1 MTSKQIRQQY
11 EKYVLPNYSKTG
23 IAFVR
28 GKGSWLW
35 DADGN
40 KYLDFFPGWG
50 VNGLGHCHPK
60 VVSAI
65 RDQAGKLL
73 HVSNNY
79 DHPWQATL
87 AEKIS
92 KASFGGLVYF
102 CNSGAEAIE
111 SAIKLVRRWG
121 SAEERYEIIA
131 MKNSFHGRT
140 LAAVTA
146 TGQDKHH
153 EGFAPLVQGFSHVPF
168 NDLEAV
174 CGTITAKTAA
184 ILVEPIQGEGGIHVA
199 TSEFM
204 KGLRKLCNERRL
216 LLVLD
221 EVQTGM
227 GRTGK
232 MFCYQ
237 HYGIQPDVMTLAKSL
252 GGGVPIGAMVVDKR
266 LNNVLVPGTHATTFG
281 GGPLVTRAGLA
292 VFEAI
297 QKGKLTQ
304 RAARMGNYL
313 RKRLEQMAKKY
324 LVIQEIRGKGLMIGV
339 ELVQSG
345 KEIVVECLKRRLLIN
360 CTQEKVLRLMPALT
374 VTPAEMDQGLEILEG
389 VLATT

>member
-1 MTSKQIRQQY
+1 MTNKQIRQKY
-11 EKYVLPNYSKTG
+11 GKYVLPNYSKTG

-28 GKGSWLW
+28 GSGSWLW

-65 RDQAGKLL
+65 REQAGRLL
-73 HVSNNY
+73 HVANNY
-79 DHPWQATL
+79 DHPWQADL

-111 SAIKLVRRWG
+111 SAIKLARRWG
-121 SAEERYEIIA
+121 NAEGRYEVIA

-146 TGQDKHH
+146 TGQDKYH
-153 EGFAPLVQGFSHVPF
+153 EGFAPLVDGFSHVPF

-174 CGTITAKTAA
+174 RGAITAKTAA
-184 ILVEPIQGEGGIHVA
+184 ILVEPIQGEGGIHAA
-199 TSEFM
+199 TPEFM
-204 KGLRKLCNERRL
+204 KGLRNLCDQRRL
-216 LLVLD
+216 LLILD

-252 GGGVPIGAMVVDKR
+252 GGGVPIGAMVADRK

-281 GGPLVTRAGLA
+281 GGALVTRAGLA
-292 VFEAI
+292 VFDVI
-297 QKGKLTQ
+297 RKGKLVQ
-304 RAARMGNYL
+304 RAARMGDYL
-313 RKRLEQMAKKY
+313 KKRLERMAGKY
-324 LVIQEIRGKGLMIGV
+324 LVIHEIRGKGLMVGV
-339 ELVQSG
+339 ELAHPG
-345 KEIVVECLKRRLLIN
+345 KEIVAECLKRKLLIN
-360 CTQEKVLRLMPALT
+360 CTQEKVLRIMPALT
-374 VTPAEMDQGLEILEG
+374 VTSSELDQGLEILEG
-389 VLATT
+389 VLAVT

>member
-1 MTSKQIRQQY
+1 MTSKQIRQKY
-11 EKYVLPNYSKTG
+11 EEYVLPNYSKAG
-23 IAFVR
+23 VAFVR
-28 GKGSWLW
+28 GSGSWLW

-65 RDQAGKLL
+65 RDQSGKLL

-79 DHPWQATL
+79 DHPWQAAL

-92 KASFGGLVYF
+92 KSSFGGLVF
-102 CNSGAEAIE
+102 FSNSGAEAIE
-111 SAIKLVRRWG
+111 ASIKLARKWG
-121 SAEERYEIIA
+121 NNEGRYEIIA

-140 LAAVTA
+140 LAAVSA
-146 TGQDKHH
+146 TGQAKYH
-153 EGFAPLVQGFSHVPF
+153 EGFTPLVEGFLHVPF
-168 NDLEAV
+168 NDLGGVERAV
-174 CGTITAKTAA
+174 TGKTIAV
-184 ILVEPIQGEGGIHVA
+184 LVEPIQGEGGIHVA
-199 TSEFM
+199 TKEFLR
-204 KGLRKLCNERRL
+204 GLRKLCDQRRL
-216 LLVLD
+216 LLILD

-237 HYGIQPDVMTLAKSL
+237 HYGIKPDVMTLAKSL
-252 GGGVPIGAMVVDKR
+252 GGGVPIGAMVVDQK

-292 VFEAI
+292 VFDVI

-304 RAARMGNYL
+304 RAARMGNDL
-313 RKRLEQMAKKY
+313 RKRLERMARKY
-324 LVIQEIRGKGLMIGV
+324 LVIHEIRGKGLMVGV

-345 KEIVVECLKRRLLIN
+345 KEIVAECLKRKLLIN
-360 CTQEKVLRLMPALT
+360 CAQEKVLRIMPALT
-374 VTPAEMDQGLEILEG
+374 VTPAELDQGLEILEG
-389 VLATT
+389 ALAVT

>member
-1 MTSKQIRQQY
+1 MTNKQIRQKY
-11 EKYVLPNYSKTG
+11 EEYVLPNYSKAG

-28 GKGSWLW
+28 GSGSWLW

-79 DHPWQATL
+79 DHPWQGAL

-92 KASFGGLVYF
+92 KSSFGGLVF
-102 CNSGAEAIE
+102 FSNSGAEAIE
-111 SAIKLVRRWG
+111 ASIKLARKWG
-121 SAEERYEIIA
+121 NNEGRHEIIA

-140 LAAVTA
+140 LAAVSA
-146 TGQDKHH
+146 TGQAKYQ
-153 EGFAPLVQGFSHVPF
+153 EGFAPLVEGFLHVSF
-168 NDLEAV
+168 NDLGGVEQAITGKTVAV
-174 CGTITAKTAA
+174 
-184 ILVEPIQGEGGIHVA
+184 LVEPIQGEGGIHVA
-199 TSEFM
+199 TREFLQ
-204 KGLRKLCNERRL
+204 GLRKLCDQRRL
-216 LLVLD
+216 LLILD

-237 HYGIQPDVMTLAKSL
+237 HYGIKPDVMTLAKSL
-252 GGGVPIGAMVVDKR
+252 GGGVPIGAMVVDRK

-292 VFEAI
+292 VFDVI
-297 QKGKLTQ
+297 QKGKLAQ
-304 RAARMGNYL
+304 RAVKMGNDL
-313 RKRLEQMAKKY
+313 RKRLERMAGKY
-324 LVIQEIRGKGLMIGV
+324 LVIHEIRGKGLMVGV

-345 KEIVVECLKRRLLIN
+345 KEIVAECLKRKLLIN
-360 CTQEKVLRLMPALT
+360 CTQEKVLRIMPALT
-374 VTPAEMDQGLEILEG
+374 VTPAELNQGLEILEG
-389 VLATT
+389 ALAVT

>member
-1 MTSKQIRQQY
+1 MTNKQIRQQY

-23 IAFVR
+23 VAFVR
-28 GKGSWLW
+28 GSGSWLW

-60 VVSAI
+60 VVGAI

-79 DHPWQATL
+79 DHPWQGAL

-92 KASFGGLVYF
+92 KSSFGGLVF
-102 CNSGAEAIE
+102 FSNSGAEAIE
-111 SAIKLVRRWG
+111 AAIKLARKWG
-121 SAEERYEIIA
+121 SNEGRYEIIA

-140 LAAVTA
+140 LAAVSA
-146 TGQDKHH
+146 TGQTKYQ
-153 EGFAPLVQGFSHVPF
+153 EGFAPLVEGFLHVPF
-168 NDLEAV
+168 NNLEGVEQAINGKTVAV
-174 CGTITAKTAA
+174 
-184 ILVEPIQGEGGIHVA
+184 LVEAIQGEGGIHVA
-199 TSEFM
+199 TKEFLQ
-204 KGLRKLCNERRL
+204 GLRKLCDQHRL
-216 LLVLD
+216 LLILD

-237 HYGIQPDVMTLAKSL
+237 HYGIKPDVMTLAKSL
-252 GGGVPIGAMVVDKR
+252 GGGVPIGAMVADKK
-266 LNNVLVPGTHATTFG
+266 LNNVLVTGTHATTFG

-292 VFEAI
+292 VFDVI
-297 QKGKLTQ
+297 QKGKLVQ
-304 RAARMGNYL
+304 RAAWMGNYL
-313 RKRLEQMAKKY
+313 RKRLERMARQY
-324 LVIQEIRGKGLMIGV
+324 LVIHEIRGKGLMVGV

-345 KEIVVECLKRRLLIN
+345 KEIVAECLKRKLLIN
-360 CTQEKVLRLMPALT
+360 CTQEKVLRIMPALT
-374 VTPAEMDQGLEILEG
+374 VTLAELDQGLEIMEG
-389 VLATT
+389 ALAVI

>member
-1 MTSKQIRQQY
+1 MTSQQVHRQY

-23 IAFVR
+23 VAFVR
-28 GKGSWLW
+28 GSGSWLW
-35 DADGN
+35 DANGN

-65 RDQAGKLL
+65 RDQAGRLL

-79 DHPWQATL
+79 DHPWQAAL

-146 TGQDKHH
+146 TGQDKYH

-174 CGTITAKTAA
+174 RGAITAKTAA

-199 TSEFM
+199 APEFM
-204 KGLRKLCNERRL
+204 KGLRQLCDQRRL

-252 GGGVPIGAMVVDKR
+252 GGGVPIGAMVVDKK
-266 LNNVLVPGTHATTFG
+266 LSNVLAPGTHATTFG

-292 VFEAI
+292 VFDVI
-297 QKGKLTQ
+297 QKEKLTQ
-304 RAARMGNYL
+304 RAARIGNYL
-313 RKRLEQMAKKY
+313 RKHLERMARKY
-324 LVIQEIRGKGLMIGV
+324 LVIHEIRGKGLMVGV

-345 KEIVVECLKRRLLIN
+345 KEIVAECLKRRLLIN
-360 CTQEKVLRLMPALT
+360 CTQEKVLRMMPALT
-374 VTPAEMDQGLEILEG
+374 VTPAEIDQGLEILEG
-389 VLATT
+389 ALAAT

>member
-1 MTSKQIRQQY
+1 MTNKQVRQKY
-11 EKYVLPNYSKTG
+11 EAYVLPNYSKAG

-28 GKGSWLW
+28 GSGSWLW

-79 DHPWQATL
+79 DHPWQGAL

-92 KASFGGLVYF
+92 KSSFGGLVF
-102 CNSGAEAIE
+102 FSNSGAEAIE
-111 SAIKLVRRWG
+111 ASIKLARKWG
-121 SAEERYEIIA
+121 NNEGRYEIIA

-140 LAAVTA
+140 LAAVSA
-146 TGQDKHH
+146 TGQTKYQ
-153 EGFAPLVQGFSHVPF
+153 EGFTPLVEGFLHVPF
-168 NDLEAV
+168 NDLGGVERAITGKTVAV
-174 CGTITAKTAA
+174 
-184 ILVEPIQGEGGIHVA
+184 LVEPIQGEGGIHVA
-199 TSEFM
+199 TKEFLQ
-204 KGLRKLCNERRL
+204 GLRKLCDQRRL
-216 LLVLD
+216 LLILD

-237 HYGIQPDVMTLAKSL
+237 HYGIKPDVMTLAKSL
-252 GGGVPIGAMVVDKR
+252 GGGVPIGAMVVDQK

-292 VFEAI
+292 VFDVI
-297 QKGKLTQ
+297 QKGKLAQ

-313 RKRLEQMAKKY
+313 RKRLERMAMKY
-324 LVIQEIRGKGLMIGV
+324 LVIHEIRGKGLMVGV

-345 KEIVVECLKRRLLIN
+345 KEIVAECLKRKLLIN
-360 CTQEKVLRLMPALT
+360 CTQEKVLRIMPALT
-374 VTPAEMDQGLEILEG
+374 VTPAELDQGLEILEG
-389 VLATT
+389 VLAVT